1 MTTNER
7 KSRCSAEEMSCDE
20 LASAAP
26 TATADPRAETVS
38 VTRDPGHGFGRE
50 ARKCAVREK
59 YAPAL
64 NVDGIAIP
72 GVYRVNFRFSR

>member
-1 MTTNER
+1 MKVST
-7 KSRCSAEEMSCDE
+7 DG
-20 LASAAP
+20 
-26 TATADPRAETVS
+26 RAETVS

-50 ARKCAVREK
+50 ARKCALREK

-64 NVDGIAIP
+64 NVDGVAIP